1 MRNWSIFSI
10 KLETSLQVSY
20 LWLLGIIFLHLP
32 HMAHPEYSQQ
42 GIAWTASHPNCS
54 KVIRAISMETWL
66 QQQQPKCLQSLVYN
80 KKKGGEILGMIWA
93 VFVEPQHMLCTVSKY
108 FVTCGNIIW
117 DSLAALNRLWFR
129 TIIDSNPE
137 LDNNFVRSLVQ
148 TLTFV
153 ALIEKCRV
161 WSNSPSSSS
170 FRVQLSVKVRIW
182 FGLSLCDGLPVTNCQ
197 NQQGEKA
204 SHMFC
209 KLLLFR
215 PRHRLDWGVWSTWR
229 EHHCWRDAGVKIRWN
244 IWEQKQT

>member
-1 MRNWSIFSI
+1 
-10 KLETSLQVSY
+10 
-20 LWLLGIIFLHLP
+20 
-32 HMAHPEYSQQ
+32 
-42 GIAWTASHPNCS
+42 
-54 KVIRAISMETWL
+54 
-66 QQQQPKCLQSLVYN
+66 
-80 KKKGGEILGMIWA
+80 MIWA

-170 FRVQLSVKVRIW
+170 FRVQHSVKVRIL

-197 NQQGEKA
+197 AICFA
-204 SHMFC
+204 SFC
-209 KLLLFR
+209 CCSLNNVQARTSSWLGVLVHTKGTSLLTGCRCQNTMKHLR
-215 PRHRLDWGVWSTWR
+215 AETNL
-229 EHHCWRDAGVKIRWN
+229 IL
-244 IWEQKQT
+244 